1 MSNDASGMRPWGR
14 AVIQLAVDDWLLEQ
28 LFTFDA
34 AAEDLEESND
44 AEADDDANIAKLT
57 TEIVAAYISHH
68 QLRVPEVPDV
78 INAVRG

>member
-1 MSNDASGMRPWGR
+1 
-14 AVIQLAVDDWLLEQ
+14 

-68 QLRVPEVPDV
+68 QLRVPEVPNV